1 MNTKHQELV
10 VRLKKALDNIS
21 GNPKTEAVVTPLLR
35 DLVISFEE
43 IASDLK
49 QTSDQ
54 ETAAILKAMIKE
66 VPKTGSVTKEPLS
79 LF

>member
-1 MNTKHQELV
+1 MHAKQQELV
-10 VRLKKALDNIS
+10 SRLKKAMNDIS
-21 GNPKTEAVVTPLLR
+21 RDPETEAEVIPLLR

-54 ETAAILKAMIKE
+54 EIAAILKAAVKA
-66 VPKTGSVTKEPLS
+66 VSQGDSVDQVTIAG
-79 LF
+79 

>member
-1 MNTKHQELV
+1 MHAKQQELV
-10 VRLKKALDNIS
+10 SRLKKAMNDIS
-21 GNPKTEAVVTPLLR
+21 RDPETEAEVIPLLR

-54 ETAAILKAMIKE
+54 EIAAILKAAVKA
-66 VPKTGSVTKEPLS
+66 VSQGDSVDQVAIAG
-79 LF
+79 